1 MDVILNNGIVDI
13 QQPAMSWGRQT
24 RVKKNKTN
32 SLIINSIAVFSILL
46 FIVYSQTSLAVK
58 NKIIQKNR
66 KKTHLI
72 QKIALKQD
80 SYFNL
85 IANILKF
92 LPQHLDCTYRQS

>member
-58 NKIIQKNR
+58 NKIIQKKR

>member
-66 KKTHLI
+66 KKPHLI